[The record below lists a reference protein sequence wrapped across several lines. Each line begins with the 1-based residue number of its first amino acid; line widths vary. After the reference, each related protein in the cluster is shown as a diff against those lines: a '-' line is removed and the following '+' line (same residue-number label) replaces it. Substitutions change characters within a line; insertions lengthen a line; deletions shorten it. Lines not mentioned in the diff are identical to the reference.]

1 MELAQERLQ
10 AQQESLGLGLG
21 HAEKDRR
28 HELFCLAV
36 DSVES
41 RAPLIR
47 EPQDHSATIA
57 WVSEAL
63 HEVAADQFV
72 RYSSGEGRRQGEALG
87 KLGHGTPVGGADSSE
102 RRHPRVRQSER
113 LARGGLLDS
122 EMRRR
127 VSKYRHKATDVF
139 RVMRHGAAKL
149 PILR

>member
-10 AQQESLGLGLG
+10 AQQESLGLSLG

-47 EPQDHSATIA
+47 EAQDHSAAIV
-57 WVSEAL
+57 WVSKTL
-63 HEVAADQFV
+63 HQIAGDKFV
-72 RYSSGEGRRQGEALG
+72 GYSSGERRRQAEALG
-87 KLGHGTPVGGADSSE
+87 KLGHGAPVGGADSSE
-102 RRHPRVRQSER
+102 RHHPRVRQSES
-113 LARGGLLDS
+113 LARGGLLGS

-127 VSKYRHKATDVF
+127 VSKHRHKTTDVL
-139 RVMRHGAAKL
+139 RVMRHGATKL
-149 PILR
+149 PIMR